1 MFNFEILSDFISPII
16 VIACLTL
23 GYTIKHGFNDKT
35 LNAFIPLFLAI
46 TGAVANLWYVGT
58 VDLPTLVAGAVSGLA
73 ATGLYEGFSN
83 VLNLPS
89 STNEFE
95 IDFSDNDLEN
105 TGELI
110 GKHFYK

>member
-46 TGAVANLWYVGT
+46 TGAVANL
-58 VDLPTLVAGAVSGLA
+58 
-73 ATGLYEGFSN
+73 
-83 VLNLPS
+83 
-89 STNEFE
+89 
-95 IDFSDNDLEN
+95 
-105 TGELI
+105 
-110 GKHFYK
+110 